1 MKRWA
6 NRIAVLLVCL
16 VGLTATALAARVIDL
31 SGNGIPGVEIQTT
44 ASCNQTGG
52 GPVSS
57 TTTILSDAQGYF
69 EWSAPFPPGIGS
81 GCFESRNWL
90 YVLKKDGFIFAKS
103 KFAYR
108 PGGILL
114 PIIPPYNDLIE
125 TVLGTNLPTW
135 ANVSAAS
142 FVLNDQAL
150 ASEMLIAGFGP
161 NLATTMASAQTPLP
175 IELAGRKVLVRD
187 AAGIEHAAELL
198 FVSPTQI
205 NYLMPSGLAEGQA
218 VIRLVDTAGNLVR
231 VWLAAIRPAVQG
243 IFTANASGVGVPAA
257 VVVRVKPGDVQA
269 YEPVA
274 QFDQTLR
281 RFVPLPLDLG
291 PENEFLVLALFGTG
305 WRHLFA
311 GDIQVIASNDKLT
324 VECPIEYIGKQPTLA
339 GLDQLNVRLPRT
351 LIGAG
356 SVSLQIRKK
365 FDRQAALDASNA
377 VTLNIK

>member
-6 NRIAVLLVCL
+6 NRIAVLLACL
-16 VGLTATALAARVIDL
+16 VGLTATTLAARVVDL
-31 SGNGIPGVEIQTT
+31 SGNGIPGIEIQTT

-57 TTTILSDAQGYF
+57 TVTTLSDSQGYF
-69 EWSAPFPPGIGS
+69 EWLTPLPPGYGS
-81 GCFESRNWL
+81 GCFESRNWS

-114 PIIPPYNDLIE
+114 PIIPPYNDLVE
-125 TVLGTNLPTW
+125 TLRGTNLPTW

-150 ASEMLIAGFGP
+150 TAEMLVAGFGP
-161 NLATTMASAQTPLP
+161 NLATLVASAQTPLP
-175 IELAGRKVLVRD
+175 TELAGRKVLVRD
-187 AAGIEHAAELL
+187 AAGVERAAELL

-231 VWLAAIRPAVQG
+231 VWLATIRPAVQG
-243 IFTANASGVGVPAA
+243 IFTANASGTGVPAA

-269 YEPVA
+269 YEAVA

-291 PENEFLVLALFGTG
+291 PDNEFLVLALFGTG
-305 WRHLFA
+305 WRHLFTS
-311 GDIQVIASNDKLT
+311 DVQVFASNDKLI
-324 VECPIEYIGKQPTLA
+324 VECPIEFIGKQPTLV

-356 SVSLQIRKK
+356 SVSIQIRKK
-365 FDRQAALDASNA
+365 FDRQAALDVSNA
-377 VTLNIK
+377 VTLNFK

>member
-1 MKRWA
+1 MKRKA
-6 NRIAVLLVCL
+6 NRIAVLLICL
-16 VGLTATALAARVIDL
+16 VGLTATTLAARVVDL
-31 SGNGIPGVEIQTT
+31 SGTGIPSVEVQTT

-57 TTTILSDAQGYF
+57 TATALTDSQGYF
-69 EWSAPFPPGIGS
+69 EWLTPFPPGIGS
-81 GCFESRNWL
+81 GCFESRSWS

-103 KFAYR
+103 KFVIR
-108 PGGILL
+108 PGSIFL
-114 PIIPPYNDLIE
+114 PNFPPVNDTVG
-125 TVLGTNLPTW
+125 TVLATDLPSWT
-135 ANVSAAS
+135 NVSAAS

-150 ASEMLIAGFGP
+150 APDMLVAGFGRD
-161 NLATTMASAQTPLP
+161 LANAVSYTQTPLP
-175 IELAGRKVLVRD
+175 TALSGRMVLVRD
-187 AAGIEHAAELL
+187 AAGVERAAQLL
-198 FVSPTQI
+198 FASPTQI
-205 NYLMPSGLAEGQA
+205 NYLMPSEVAEGQA
-218 VIRLVDTAGNLVR
+218 VIRLFDTAGNFMR
-231 VWLAAIRPAVQG
+231 VWLAEIRPAVQG

-274 QFDQTLR
+274 QFDQTMR

-291 PENEFLVLALFGTG
+291 PDNEFLVLALFGTG

-311 GDIQVIASNDKLT
+311 SDVQVFASNDKLT

-339 GLDQLNVRLPRT
+339 GLDQLNVRLPRA
-351 LIGAG
+351 LAGAG

-377 VTLNIK
+377 VTLNFK